1 MDCNINRNING
12 KLLSCLF
19 SPRLFACALLLIAGV
34 SPQISAT
41 EMVAYEV
48 VDFTI
53 PSALTDKP
61 GDPVNGRKAAI
72 QRKKGNC
79 LACHRMP
86 IPEEDDHGATGPDLI
101 HIASRASIPAL
112 RLRIVDPKRI
122 NPETM
127 MPAFYRV
134 DGLHRVAKKFQG
146 KPILT
151 AQEVEDLLAYLATLK

>member
-12 KLLSCLF
+12 KLFSCLS
-19 SPRLFACALLLIAGV
+19 SPRLFVYTLLLIALA
-34 SPQISAT
+34 SPQVSAT
-41 EMVAYEV
+41 EMVTYEI

-61 GDPVNGRKAAI
+61 GDPVNGREIAI

-86 IPEEDDHGATGPDLI
+86 IPEEDDHGVTGPDLA
-101 HIASRASIPAL
+101 HIASRVSIPAL

-127 MPAFYRV
+127 MPAFYRI

>member
-1 MDCNINRNING
+1 
-12 KLLSCLF
+12 
-19 SPRLFACALLLIAGV
+19 
-34 SPQISAT
+34 
-41 EMVAYEV
+41 MVGHEV

-53 PSALTDKP
+53 PASLTGAS
-61 GDPVNGRKAAI
+61 GDPVKGRVLSI
-72 QRKKGNC
+72 QRNKGNC
-79 LACHRMP
+79 LSCHRMP
-86 IPEEDDHGATGPDLI
+86 IPEEDDHGITGPDLNGV
-101 HIASRASIPAL
+101 ASRLDIPAL

-151 AQEVEDLLAYLATLK
+151 AEEVEDVVAYLATLK